1 MGNASISAYLT
12 ILPLHRVTRPPTVT
26 RPTFKSFTRVGF
38 CLHLSQPA
46 RAVSDSEWVTAF
58 PTRYPP
64 SVSTDRPGTG
74 SDRIWVRSFANT
86 AHDGIFDPDG
96 DPLFDLCPRDGGTKV
111 FVTNQL
117 CIVDFPNIEE
127 RFGDTVLGGEL
138 CSVDIDRP
146 PIIETR
152 IVIGNFVDIRFE

>member
-1 MGNASISAYLT
+1 MTVMELYIVRTYNFVTGNTSISAYLT

-26 RPTFKSFTRVGF
+26 RPTFKSFTQVGF

-46 RAVSDSEWVTAF
+46 RAVSDSERVTAF

-64 SVSTDRPGTG
+64 SVSTDRLGTG

-96 DPLFDLCPRDGGTKV
+96 DPLFDLCP
-111 FVTNQL
+111 
-117 CIVDFPNIEE
+117 
-127 RFGDTVLGGEL
+127 
-138 CSVDIDRP
+138 
-146 PIIETR
+146 
-152 IVIGNFVDIRFE
+152 

>member
-1 MGNASISAYLT
+1 MTVMELYIVRTYNFVTGNASISAYLT

-38 CLHLSQPA
+38 CLHLSQPT

-74 SDRIWVRSFANT
+74 PDRI
-86 AHDGIFDPDG
+86 
-96 DPLFDLCPRDGGTKV
+96 
-111 FVTNQL
+111 
-117 CIVDFPNIEE
+117 
-127 RFGDTVLGGEL
+127 LGY
-138 CSVDIDRP
+138 DRVC
-146 PIIETR
+146 R
-152 IVIGNFVDIRFE
+152 AF